1 MISTSEG
8 PRLPFTTSSN
18 LKLASIDNTTV
29 LTSTLR
35 ATILENDQTTGPLH
49 ISPKTSYTKMTQS
62 ITLFSTKEASAIEE
76 TETPRCPHCVS
87 VNTSSS
93 QTLTLNGNSDLVTP
107 TTAIKS
113 LVSEPKSKI
122 LGKLSTK
129 TRAMGKFPG
138 TLVHQTSAESTEGKA
153 SSQLTNAS
161 TIDVTVV
168 SNSLKSVTESLKS
181 FTITSIKDLASTT
194 LTQSKS
200 TIEKMTQSKDIS
212 NKKISDL
219 KATTRQR
226 KSFEST
232 SATTSNV
239 MNGQDTDT
247 APSLKTIAR
256 TSSIVAQSS
265 TKVANRERI
274 STSIKSAESIETFN
288 APIKNSGAESTI
300 IKTTSKAK
308 PLDTQSTEMITN
320 SRSEYQISTS
330 SKRILF
336 CFFFL
341 F

>member
-8 PRLPFTTSSN
+8 LRLSFTTSSN
-18 LKLASIDNTTV
+18 LKLASIDNTRV
-29 LTSTLR
+29 LTSTLK
-35 ATILENDQTTGPLH
+35 ATILKNDQTTGPFY
-49 ISPKTSYTKMTQS
+49 I
-62 ITLFSTKEASAIEE
+62 STKPSDTKLNQSTTLSSTRKPSEKEE
-76 TETPRCPHCVS
+76 TETSHCSHCVS
-87 VNTSSS
+87 VKTSSS
-93 QTLTLNGNSDLVTP
+93 QILMFNGKSDLVTP
-107 TTAIKS
+107 TTVIKMAT
-113 LVSEPKSKI
+113 SEPSSTI
-122 LGKLSTK
+122 LGELSTE
-129 TRAMGKFPG
+129 TRTMGKIPG
-138 TLVHQTSAESTEGKA
+138 TLDHLTSTRSTKGKA

-308 PLDTQSTEMITN
+308 PLDTPTTEVITN
-320 SRSEYQISTS
+320 PTTNDAHISTS
-330 SKRILF
+330 SKRISLCLLF
-336 CFFFL
+336 
-341 F
+341 